1 MDRPNWCD
9 LVKEECFG
17 QVNRFYD
24 LVLDSLMASYYK
36 QNKYRQHAV
45 DEDIII

>member
-9 LVKEECFG
+9 LVKEECFY

-24 LVLDSLMASYYK
+24 SVLDSLMASYYK